1 MKNSKRNY
9 IILIA
14 LVAVLIIVT
23 VIHHTA
29 KEPISELPDDPGNS
43 LSEKTDIPPAST
55 PDVPEHPQ
63 VSPETVQPTPTPD
76 PTPTPTPEPYSD
88 KPDIDISSWEYVLV
102 NADNNIS
109 DYVPELTVIEGSQS
123 FDTRAVAFLEE
134 FIAAARGEGLSVYL
148 SSSYRSYN
156 EQSYLYDRK
165 VSQYGDPAVAAT
177 IVAPPGTS
185 EHQTGLCAD
194 ITDMYYASKD
204 RSLENTALFKWMKAH
219 CHEYGFIL
227 RYPDGKQD
235 ITGIIYEPWHF
246 RYVGKEVASYI
257 MENELTLEEFH
268 ELYK

>member
-1 MKNSKRNY
+1 MKKQT
-9 IILIA
+9 IIL
-14 LVAVLIIVT
+14 LVLVVILAAVT

-29 KEPISELPDDPGNS
+29 KELEAEISVPTQNVPAINTSEPPEQSPPQHNNDAPEL
-43 LSEKTDIPPAST
+43 
-55 PDVPEHPQ
+55 
-63 VSPETVQPTPTPD
+63 TPTPSPT
-76 PTPTPTPEPYSD
+76 PTPTPTPEPYAD
-88 KPDIDISSWEYVLV
+88 KPDIDINSWEYVLV
-102 NADNNIS
+102 NAENNIS
-109 DYVPELTVIEGSQS
+109 DYVPDLTVIEGNQS
-123 FDTRAVAFLEE
+123 FDSRAVSYLED
-134 FIAAARGEGLSVYL
+134 FIAAARAEGLSVYL

-194 ITDMYYASKD
+194 ITDIYYASKD

-227 RYPDGKQD
+227 RYPDTKQD

-246 RYVGKEVASYI
+246 RYVGYEVAAYI
-257 MENELTLEEFH
+257 MENDLTLEEFH

>member
-1 MKNSKRNY
+1 MKKQS
-9 IILIA
+9 L
-14 LVAVLIIVT
+14 VLIILVIILAAVT

-29 KEPISELPDDPGNS
+29 KEPVEDISISTPDTPG
-43 LSEKTDIPPAST
+43 AST
-55 PDVPEHPQ
+55 PEISDVPLTPNVDIQ
-63 VSPETVQPTPTPD
+63 MPESTPTPTPE
-76 PTPTPTPEPYSD
+76 PTPTPTPEPYAD
-88 KPDIDISSWEYVLV
+88 KPDIDITSWEYVLV
-102 NADNNIS
+102 NSENNIS
-109 DYVPELTVIEGSQS
+109 DYIPELSVIEGVQS
-123 FDTRAVAFLEE
+123 FDSRAVKYLED
-134 FIAAARGEGLSVYL
+134 FIAAARSEGLSVYL
-148 SSSYRSYN
+148 SSTYRSYN

-165 VSQYGDPAVAAT
+165 VSQYGDPAIAAT

-194 ITDMYYASKD
+194 ITDIYYASKD

-246 RYVGKEVASYI
+246 RYVGHEVATYI
-257 MENELTLEEFH
+257 MENDLTLEQFH